1 MLVSENYKYNQL
13 KWLYSALSGFCAAYF
28 LALFSGSSSIDDS
41 ICLFIST
48 LLFSICF
55 PVFTALAIAHVHI
68 TEIDLSVE
76 QCEKVLGAKIVS
88 TIVTLNFFIL
98 FFAVVF
104 LMAFFSLWFMFL
116 FVTTAIFCFVAFGV
130 LILKLREA
138 EAHNH

>member
-41 ICLFIST
+41 TCLFIST

-55 PVFTALAIAHVHI
+55 LVFTAFTIGHVHI
-68 TEIDLSVE
+68 SEIDLSVE
-76 QCEKVLGAKIVS
+76 QCEKVLGARIVS
-88 TIVTLNFFIL
+88 TIATLSFFLL
-98 FFAVVF
+98 FFAVAF
-104 LMAFFSLWFMFL
+104 LMAFFSLWFMFM
-116 FVTTAIFCFVAFGV
+116 FVITAIFCFVAFGV

-138 EAHNH
+138 